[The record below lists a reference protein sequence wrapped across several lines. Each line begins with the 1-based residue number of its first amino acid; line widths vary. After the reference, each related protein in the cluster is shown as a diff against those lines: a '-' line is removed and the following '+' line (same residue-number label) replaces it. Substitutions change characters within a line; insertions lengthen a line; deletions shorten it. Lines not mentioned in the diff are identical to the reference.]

1 MEKAVILSE
10 KNELGR
16 HDFYFGNED
25 LETMEE
31 AETLEDMEKKMSV
44 SVLKKNDR
52 NLTAASAQLGIT
64 RQTLYNKMKK
74 YDL

>member
-1 MEKAVILSE
+1 MEPK
-10 KNELGR
+10 ELG
-16 HDFYFGNED
+16 E
-25 LETMEE
+25 MEE
-31 AETLEDMEKKMSV
+31 AETLEDMEKKMII